1 MAGKAFTAVRS
12 TDAKTSSN
20 SVIVTVSAESGLDPV
35 AAGAA
40 RLIFEDTITAEDATH
55 LLAALT
61 TALHRRISTIG
72 ADTFANIANGT
83 SRE

>member
-12 TDAKTSSN
+12 SDATTSTN
-20 SVIVTVSAESGLDPV
+20 SIIVTVSAESGLDPV

-40 RLIFEDTITAEDATH
+40 RLIFEDTMTANDA
-55 LLAALT
+55 LDLVKALE
-61 TALHRRISTIG
+61 TALIRRISAIG
-72 ADTFANIANGT
+72 ADTFANIPNAA

>member
-12 TDAKTSSN
+12 TDATTSTN
-20 SVIVTVSAESGLDPV
+20 SIIVTVSAETGLDPV

-40 RLIFEDTITAEDATH
+40 RLIFEDTMTAIQATE
-55 LLAALT
+55 LLDALT
-61 TALHRRISTIG
+61 TALHRRISNIG
-72 ADTFANIANGT
+72 ADTFANITNTA

>member
-1 MAGKAFTAVRS
+1 MTGKAFTAVRS
-12 TDAKTSSN
+12 TDETTSSN

-40 RLIFEDTITAEDATH
+40 RLIFEDTITGIDATE

-61 TALHRRISTIG
+61 TAVHRQLSKIG
-72 ADTFANIANGT
+72 ADTFANIANGS